1 MSSAMQELLSILD
14 LETIE
19 HNLFRGISPK
29 VTWQRVFGG
38 QVISQAL
45 VAAERT
51 VGTERPV
58 HSLHSYFM
66 LPGDPSVPII
76 YEVDR
81 LRDGMSFTTRRVT
94 AIQHGRAIFS
104 LEASFQVEEPG
115 LDHQIEMPTGI
126 PRPETLRSQRELL
139 GDPGIDVPDAIR
151 RYWARERP
159 LEIRPVQ
166 TEHYTSREKLP
177 PRQQAWLRL
186 AGPVPDDRGVQAAI
200 LAYISDMTLL
210 DTSTFAHGRSG
221 FDPDLQM
228 ASLDHAMWFHRP
240 HPLSGWLL
248 YIQDSPSASGA
259 RGFSRGFLYSEEGLL
274 IASTVQE
281 GLMRLRSSPKN

>member
-19 HNLFRGISPK
+19 HNLFRGLSPK
-29 VTWQRVFGG
+29 VAWQRVFGG
-38 QVISQAL
+38 QVIGQAL
-45 VAAERT
+45 VAAQRT
-51 VGTERPV
+51 VGSERHV
-58 HSLHSYFM
+58 HSLHCYFM
-66 LPGDPSVPII
+66 LPGDPATPII

-81 LRDGMSFTTRRVT
+81 LRDGTSFTTRRVT
-94 AIQHGRAIFS
+94 AIQHGRAMFS
-104 LEASFQVEEPG
+104 LEASFQVDEPG
-115 LDHQIEMPTGI
+115 LDHQIDMPPNV
-126 PRPETLRSQRELL
+126 PRPEMLKTQRELIS
-139 GDPGIDVPDAIR
+139 DPSLDVPDAIR

-166 TEHYTSREKLP
+166 REHYTSREKLP
-177 PRQQAWLRL
+177 PRQQVWLRL
-186 AGPVPDDRGVQAAI
+186 QGPVPNDRGLQASL

-248 YIQDSPSASGA
+248 YTQDSPSASGA
-259 RGFSRGFLYSEEGLL
+259 RGFSRGALYSEEGLL
-274 IASTVQE
+274 IASTAQE
-281 GLMRLRSSPKN
+281 GLVRLRPPPKN

>member
-19 HNLFRGISPK
+19 LNLFRGLSPK

-38 QVISQAL
+38 QVIGQAL
-45 VAAERT
+45 VAAQRT
-51 VGTERPV
+51 VGSERHV
-58 HSLHSYFM
+58 HSLHCYFM
-66 LPGDPSVPII
+66 LPGDPSAPII
-76 YEVDR
+76 YEVER
-81 LRDGMSFTTRRVT
+81 LRDGLSFTTRRVT

-115 LDHQIEMPTGI
+115 LDHEIAMPSDI
-126 PRPETLRSQRELL
+126 PRPETLKTQRELIS
-139 GDPGIDVPDAIR
+139 DPGLNVPDAIR

-166 TEHYTSREKLP
+166 MEHYTSREQLP
-177 PRQQAWLRL
+177 PRQQVWLRL
-186 AGPVPDDRGVQAAI
+186 QGPVPDDRGLQAAI

-248 YIQDSPSASGA
+248 YTQDSPSASGA
-259 RGFSRGFLYSEEGLL
+259 RGFSRGSLYSEEGLL
-274 IASTVQE
+274 IASTAQE
-281 GLMRLRSSPKN
+281 GLVRLRTTPKI